1 MLNYFWKKNRQRGFT
16 LIELVVV
23 LAILGIL
30 IALAVPRYLGARR
43 SALISEGDN
52 TIQEMKTMAWA
63 YYQQYGTWVGLTAGL
78 GAAGTNF
85 HATVGFAEPGSGCWT
100 YGLDAAGAAAT
111 IVLIASGLG
120 TSGPA
125 KCRPL
130 GADTASEI
138 TLTFLGDG
146 SSTRAQ
152 SLP

>member
-1 MLNYFWKKNRQRGFT
+1 MLKAFRKRRRSEGGFT

-52 TIQEMKTMAWA
+52 VLQEVKTLSWA
-63 YYQQYGTWVGLTAGL
+63 YYQQYGDWTSVTDANFASRFGFIAPN
-78 GAAGTNF
+78 GA
-85 HATVGFAEPGSGCWT
+85 CWT
-100 YGLDAAGAAAT
+100 FHVNAGASLLAIEMEARGRGAT
-111 IVLIASGLG
+111 
-120 TSGPA
+120 GPP

-130 GADTASEI
+130 GADDASI
-138 TLTFLGDG
+138 VTLTLNSDG
-146 SSTRAQ
+146 SSARTQ